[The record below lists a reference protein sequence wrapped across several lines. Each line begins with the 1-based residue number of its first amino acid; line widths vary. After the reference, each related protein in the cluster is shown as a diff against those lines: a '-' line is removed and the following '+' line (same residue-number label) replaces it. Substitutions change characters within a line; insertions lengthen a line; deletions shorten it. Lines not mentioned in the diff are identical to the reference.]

1 MELLY
6 AQNYSQT
13 STRKTCACGVLAS
26 ASSTACLRLLNTP
39 AGGIG
44 VAVLDVRK
52 PLKSA
57 EDSVTKVVADF
68 LAQMPHNRYL

>member
-13 STRKTCACGVLAS
+13 STRKTCACRVLAS
-26 ASSTACLRLLNTP
+26 SSACFLNTP

-68 LAQMPHNRYL
+68 LA